1 MLALVIAL
9 LLQAKPT
16 DGSTYVRVAEDAR
29 LPHLAFDSDGTAYV
43 AFVRKGNIELAIS
56 TDGGKTF
63 GAPSIVLNS
72 GGKDAGIPNRGPR
85 VSIDKNKRVW
95 VSGPLCLAP
104 PNAPI
109 VNDLYFAVSTDR
121 GKTFSK
127 PFKINDAA
135 GSANLSVHAAAAGP
149 GELHVVWP
157 DAGKSLLYCKMDA
170 AGKRAGKIVTLT
182 GFYCESCPP
191 GLAVD
196 PAGNP
201 TVAWRDAP
209 KDPKANRQIFLSRSG
224 DAGKSFA
231 TTTQLNSLDS
241 GLTECPQDAPAAAF
255 SADGKLFAA
264 AWMDRRDVDRDA
276 DIYWVFGPPGK
287 LSQDTDCLDD
297 RRYQQRRPTVAI
309 DADGAVWCA
318 WEDSRQS
325 VQRIFFTN
333 SKIDA
338 NIPLG
343 DVKES
348 PASAPSLAACGARI
362 AVAYQSAKDVG
373 FRVLAGTK

>member
-1 MLALVIAL
+1 MIALWIAL
-9 LLQAKPT
+9 LLQTKPV
-16 DGSTYVRVAEDAR
+16 DGSTYVKVAEDAR
-29 LPHLAFDSDGTAYV
+29 LPHLAFDSEGNAYV
-43 AFVRKGNIELAIS
+43 AYVRKGNVEVAIS

-63 GAPSIVLNS
+63 GAPVVALNS

-85 VSIDKNKRVW
+85 VSLDKNKRVW

-127 PFKINDAA
+127 PFRINDSA
-135 GSANLSVHAAAAGP
+135 GSANQSVHAAAAGP

-157 DAGKSLLYCKMDA
+157 DANKSLLYCKMDA
-170 AGKRAGKIVTLT
+170 AGKRVGKIVPIT

-201 TVAWRDAP
+201 TVVWRDAP
-209 KDPKANRQIFLSRSG
+209 KDAKANRQTFLSRSTDG
-224 DAGKSFA
+224 GKSFA
-231 TTTQLNSLDS
+231 AATQLNSLDS
-241 GLTECPQDAPAAAF
+241 GLTECPQDAPAAVY
-255 SADGKLFAA
+255 SGDGKMFAA

-276 DIYWVFGPPGK
+276 DVYWVFGPPGK

-309 DADGAVWCA
+309 DAEGAVWCA

-348 PASAPSLAACGARI
+348 PAAAPSLAAWGPRI
-362 AVAYQSAKDVG
+362 AVAYQSDTNIG
-373 FRVLAGTK
+373 FRLLAGPK